1 MSDTGN
7 PPPIDDDD
15 GEPRRGAE
23 ETERDDPDRPRID
36 LTGALGHTA
45 GETLHATDHEDTAP
59 VLDGGEGEAS

>member
-7 PPPIDDDD
+7 PPSIDDV

-23 ETERDDPDRPRID
+23 EAERDNPDRPRID

-45 GETLHATDHEDTAP
+45 GETLHANDHEDTAP
-59 VLDGGEGEAS
+59 VLDGGDGEES